1 MDKSNSET
9 KRAKKKVLSGVI
21 VSDKMDKTA
30 VASVERTIQHSL
42 YKKTVK
48 RSKKYKIHDEENTCR
63 IGDEV
68 RLIECRP
75 ISKDKCWRLLEVV
88 RKAV

>member
-1 MDKSNSET
+1 MET
-9 KRAKKKVLSGVI
+9 TKKMIKRRRKVLVGTVI
-21 VSDKMDKTA
+21 SDKMEKSA
-30 VASVERTIQHSL
+30 VVNVIRTVQHPL

-48 RSKKYKIHDEENTCR
+48 KSKRYKIHDEENSCQ
-63 IGDEV
+63 IGDQV
-68 RLIECRP
+68 KLIECKP